1 MEHATLTRVKVC
13 CIMTPDEASMAVR
26 AGAHAIGLV
35 SAMPS
40 GPGPIDDVLIASIVR
55 HVPPAVSTFVLTSRQ
70 SVQGIV
76 AQHRTV
82 NTTTIQIVDRLL
94 EGTYE
99 ELRDALPGVKLV
111 QVIHVSGPG
120 SVEEAA
126 EAALHVDAVLL
137 DSGRPNAAVKE
148 LGGTGRVHDWSVSA
162 AIRERIGVPLFL
174 AGGLHAGN
182 VAEAIREVG
191 PYGVDVCSGVRTGG
205 QLDPA
210 KLAAFMDAVR
220 GHRGSG
226 GVVS

>member
-1 MEHATLTRVKVC
+1 MERSTLTRVKVC
-13 CIMTPDEASMAVR
+13 CIMSPDEAAIAVR
-26 AGAHAIGLV
+26 AGANALGLV

-40 GPGPIDDVLIASIVR
+40 GPGPISDALIAAIVR
-55 HVPPAVSTFVLTSRQ
+55 HVPPAVSSFVLTSRQ

-76 AQHRTV
+76 AQHRAV
-82 NTTTIQIVDRLL
+82 QTTTIQIVDRLL
-94 EGTYE
+94 EGTYA

-111 QVIHVSGPG
+111 QVIHVTGPA
-120 SVEEAA
+120 SIEEAGDVA
-126 EAALHVDAVLL
+126 RHVDAVLL

-174 AGGLHAGN
+174 AGGLHGGN

-210 KLAAFMDAVR
+210 KLWAFMNAVCGCNGR
-220 GHRGSG
+220 S
-226 GVVS
+226 